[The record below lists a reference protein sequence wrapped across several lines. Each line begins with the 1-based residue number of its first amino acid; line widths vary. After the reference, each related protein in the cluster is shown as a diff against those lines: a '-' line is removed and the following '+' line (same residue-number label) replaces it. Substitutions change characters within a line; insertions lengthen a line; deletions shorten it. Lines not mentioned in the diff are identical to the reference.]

1 MREISTEKI
10 VESVSALC
18 LKAAFEL
25 PQDMRDALAK
35 SAKTEPSPLGQSML
49 NQLVENYSI
58 AEKKRMPICQD
69 TGVAVF
75 FVEIGQDLRI
85 TGGTIY
91 EALKDAVAK
100 GWKEGYLRMSIV
112 EDPLFTR
119 KNTGINGPPIIHVS
133 QVTGDK
139 LKIYLAPKGGGSENM
154 SRLVM
159 LKPTVGA
166 PVVADF
172 VVETVTLAGGN
183 PCPPIVVGVGIG
195 GNFETAP
202 ILAKKA
208 LLRHLGDPN
217 PDPKYAEFE
226 KMLLDRINAT
236 GLGPQGLGGRTTAMA
251 VHVEHLPCHMASLPV
266 AVNLNCHAARHASL
280 EL

>member
-35 SAKTEPSPLGQSML
+35 SAKAEPSPLGQSML

-75 FVEIGQDLRI
+75 FVELGQDLRI
-85 TGGTIY
+85 VGGTIY
-91 EALKDAVAK
+91 DALKDAVAK

-119 KNTGINGPPIIHVS
+119 KNTGTNGPPIIHVT
-133 QVTGDK
+133 QVPGDK
-139 LKIYLAPKGGGSENM
+139 LKIYIAPKGGGSENM
-154 SRLVM
+154 SRLAM

-166 PVVADF
+166 PAVADF
-172 VVETVTLAGGN
+172 IVETVILAGGN

-208 LLRHLGDPN
+208 LLRHLGDPH

-226 KMLLDRINAT
+226 KQLLGRINAT

-251 VHVEHLPCHMASLPV
+251 VHVEHHPCHMASLPV